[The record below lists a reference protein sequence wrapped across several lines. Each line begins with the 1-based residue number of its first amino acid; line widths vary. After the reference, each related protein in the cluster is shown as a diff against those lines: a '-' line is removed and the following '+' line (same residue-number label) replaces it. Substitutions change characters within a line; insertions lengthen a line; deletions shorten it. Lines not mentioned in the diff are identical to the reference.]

1 MWNRR
6 EFLYTLASGALS
18 ACSYEANQT
27 TSLTARERVDRAL
40 RGEEVD
46 RPPFTF
52 YYHFGLEN
60 LLGDHHA
67 KATLEFH
74 RKFQTDLVKVMSD
87 FAYPSPEG
95 NWHELQ
101 VADNPFP
108 EQIRALELIREGLQG
123 QCHFIETVFT
133 PWNQAGKLSS
143 REEVQRLKQEDP
155 QKLVDALET
164 IAKSQANHARL
175 AVAAGASGIFLAIA
189 NAQEGI
195 LTPEEYETFC
205 EPFDRMVLDAVSE
218 APLNTLH
225 LHGDKVYLDRFFSGW
240 PATVVQYSVHGTGV
254 SMREVRKKYDGVV
267 MGGID
272 EREFRSLSE
281 AQMRSQWKVAEE
293 VAGAK
298 FVLAP
303 GCSVPNDTTDE
314 ELMRLVNVL
323 GVTIP
328 LGA

>member
-18 ACSYEANQT
+18 ACSYEVT
-27 TSLTARERVDRAL
+27 EPTKMTARERVDRAL
-40 RGEEVD
+40 GGEEVD

-60 LLGDHHA
+60 LPGEHHA
-67 KATLEFH
+67 RATLEFH
-74 RKFQTDLVKVMSD
+74 RKFRTDLVKVMSD
-87 FAYPSPEG
+87 FPYPRPGG
-95 NWHELQ
+95 NWYELE

-108 EQIRALELIREGLQG
+108 EQIRALEIIQEGLQG
-123 QCHFIETVFT
+123 ECHFIETVFS

-143 REEVQRLKQEDP
+143 PEEVQRLKLEDP
-155 QKLVDALET
+155 QKLVDGLEA
-164 IAKSQANHARL
+164 IAKSEANHARL
-175 AVAAGASGIFLAIA
+175 AVEAGASGIFLAIA

-205 EPFDRMVLDAVSE
+205 EPFDRMVLDAVRA

-225 LHGDKVYLDRFFSGW
+225 LHGDKVYLERFFSGW

-254 SMREVRKKYDGVV
+254 SMGEVRRKYDGVL

-272 EREFRSLSE
+272 ERDFRSLSE
-281 AQMRSQWKVAEE
+281 PEMRGQWQSAHEAV
-293 VAGAK
+293 GSK
-298 FVLAP
+298 FILAP

-314 ELMRLVNVL
+314 ELMQLVNL
-323 GVTIP
+323 